1 MDRRDFIR
9 TTSAAVAAAAS
20 TTAATAA
27 LAADTT
33 TPDAPHVASGER
45 ELRLA
50 MPWLQNGRG
59 FDDSARRLAQ
69 SIHDLSAGRYRIT
82 VLPGAH
88 GIDALRAGTADLYHG
103 SGHDF
108 VALDPAFAYFA
119 GMPGAAGLRPTYLNA
134 WLTAAGGQ
142 SLWDGLAADHG
153 FRPLLA
159 GHAGARSSLW
169 SRVPVAVPADITGLR
184 IAVSGIGASVAER
197 LGATP
202 VAVTPSQL
210 AARLGDATID
220 AVEWGGTLSAYACDL
235 HLPAGQAGDGIMR
248 HCLRPGLTRNG
259 FATVLAVATDT
270 WNAMPPSDQAMITAA
285 VALELNTSVAE
296 MLAVSRRLRQAL
308 SERAGAIAFTR
319 ADKEMVQATRQASA
333 AVIAALPDTSP
344 AAARIHAS
352 YMAFRATVPTPL
364 RRPAASTPLA

>member
-1 MDRRDFIR
+1 MDRRDFIK
-9 TTSAAVAAAAS
+9 TTGVAIAAAAS

-27 LAADTT
+27 DATPAA
-33 TPDAPHVASGER
+33 TPYVASGTR
-45 ELRLA
+45 KFRLA

-59 FDDSARRLAQ
+59 FDDSARRLVQ
-69 SIHDLSAGRYRIT
+69 SIHDLSGGRYGIT
-82 VLPGAH
+82 VLPGEH

-119 GMPGAAGLRPTYLNA
+119 GMPGSAGLRPTYLNA
-134 WLTAAGGQ
+134 WLMAAGGQ

-153 FRPLLA
+153 FKPLLA

-169 SRVPVAVPADITGLR
+169 SRVPVAVPADIRGLR

-202 VAVTPSQL
+202 VAVAPSQL
-210 AARLGDATID
+210 AVRLRGGSID

-235 HLPAGQAGDGIMR
+235 HLPADRAGDGASH

-259 FATVLAVATDT
+259 FATVLAVANDT
-270 WNAMPPSDQAMITAA
+270 WNGMPPSAQALITAA
-285 VALELNTSVAE
+285 AALELNTSVAE
-296 MLAVSRRLRQAL
+296 MLAASRRLRQSL
-308 SERAGAIAFTR
+308 SERTGAITFAR
-319 ADKEMVQATRQASA
+319 ADKEIVQATRQAAA
-333 AVIAALPDTSP
+333 AVIAALPDAGP
-344 AAARIHAS
+344 AAARVHAS
-352 YMAFRATVPTPL
+352 YMAFRATVPKPL